1 MKSFKE
7 WFTTDKFDKVC
18 QLAELLAKE
27 NNNNNTNLIK
37 ALCEFT
43 QYVYEQSAIE
53 NMEVKL
59 VQPDIIDAGYYES
72 DGRAILR
79 IPKTPIEQIV
89 AEMFNENIYP
99 QLISIEDEIE
109 EVNKVRAEET
119 LALAKQVNSLAL
131 AVRALSKVYA
141 QDEIKKEKKGL
152 FRKKAK

>member
-27 NNNNNTNLIK
+27 NNNTTTLVK

-43 QYVYEQSAIE
+43 QYIYEQSAIE

-59 VQPDIIDAGYYES
+59 AQPDTIDAGYYER
-72 DGRAILR
+72 DGRAMLR

-109 EVNKVRAEET
+109 EVNTARAEET
-119 LALAKQVNSLAL
+119 LALAKRVESLAL
-131 AVRALSKVYA
+131 AVRALSNVYA
-141 QDEIKKEKKGL
+141 QNEIKKEKKGP

>member
-7 WFTTDKFDKVC
+7 WFTTSKFDRVC
-18 QLAELLAKE
+18 QLAEIMAKE
-27 NNNNNTNLIK
+27 NNTTALTK
-37 ALCEFT
+37 ALCEFA

-59 VQPDIIDAGYYES
+59 VRPDTIDADYYER
-72 DGRAILR
+72 DGRAMLR

-89 AEMFNENIYP
+89 AEMFNEDIYP

-119 LALAKQVNSLAL
+119 LALAKQVDSLAL
-131 AVRALSKVYA
+131 AVRALSRVYA
-141 QDEIKKEKKGL
+141 QNEIKKEKKGL
-152 FRKKAK
+152 FRKKTK

>member
-7 WFTTDKFDKVC
+7 WFTTDKFDSVC
-18 QLAELLAKE
+18 QLAESMAEE
-27 NNNNNTNLIK
+27 NNTIALTK
-37 ALCEFT
+37 ALCEFA

-59 VQPDIIDAGYYES
+59 VRPDTIDAGYYER
-72 DGRAILR
+72 DGRAMLE

-89 AEMFNENIYP
+89 AEMFNEDIYP

-119 LALAKQVNSLAL
+119 LALAKRVDSLAL
-131 AVRALSKVYA
+131 AVRALSSVYA
-141 QDEIKKEKKGL
+141 QNEPKKEKKGL
-152 FRKKAK
+152 FHRKTK

>member
-7 WFTTDKFDKVC
+7 WFTTDKFDSVC
-18 QLAELLAKE
+18 QLAESMAEE
-27 NNNNNTNLIK
+27 NNTIALTK
-37 ALCEFT
+37 ALCEFA

-59 VQPDIIDAGYYES
+59 VQPDTIDVGYYES
-72 DGRAILR
+72 DGRAMLR

-131 AVRALSKVYA
+131 AVRALSSVYA
-141 QDEIKKEKKGL
+141 QNESKKEKKGI

>member
-27 NNNNNTNLIK
+27 NNNTNLIK

-59 VQPDIIDAGYYES
+59 VQPDTIDAGYYES

-131 AVRALSKVYA
+131 AVRALSRVYA
-141 QDEIKKEKKGL
+141 QNEIKKEKKGL
-152 FRKKAK
+152 SRKKTK

>member
-7 WFTTDKFDKVC
+7 WFTTDKFDRVC
-18 QLAELLAKE
+18 KLAESMAEE
-27 NNNNNTNLIK
+27 NNTIALTK
-37 ALCEFT
+37 ALCEFA

-59 VQPDIIDAGYYES
+59 VQPDTIDAGYYES
-72 DGRAILR
+72 DGRAMLR

-131 AVRALSKVYA
+131 AVRALSSVYA
-141 QDEIKKEKKGL
+141 QNESKKEKKGI

>member
-7 WFTTDKFDKVC
+7 WFTTSKFDKVC

-27 NNNNNTNLIK
+27 NNNTTLTK
-37 ALCEFT
+37 ALCEYT
-43 QYVYEQSAIE
+43 QYIYEQSAIE

-59 VQPDIIDAGYYES
+59 VRPDTIDAGYYER
-72 DGRAILR
+72 DGRAMLE

-89 AEMFNENIYP
+89 AEMFNEDIYP

-109 EVNKVRAEET
+109 EVNKVRSEET
-119 LALAKQVNSLAL
+119 LALAKQVDSLAL

-141 QDEIKKEKKGL
+141 QNEIKKEKKGL
-152 FRKKAK
+152 FRKKTK

>member
-7 WFTTDKFDKVC
+7 WFTTDKFDSVC
-18 QLAELLAKE
+18 QLAESMAEE
-27 NNNNNTNLIK
+27 NNTIALTK
-37 ALCEFT
+37 ALCEFA

-59 VQPDIIDAGYYES
+59 VQPDTIDAGYYES
-72 DGRAILR
+72 DGRAMLR

-131 AVRALSKVYA
+131 AVRALSSVYA
-141 QDEIKKEKKGL
+141 QNEIKKEKKGL

>member
-7 WFTTDKFDKVC
+7 WFTTSKFDRVC
-18 QLAELLAKE
+18 QLAEIMAKE
-27 NNNNNTNLIK
+27 NNTTALTK

-43 QYVYEQSAIE
+43 QYIYEQSAIE

-59 VQPDIIDAGYYES
+59 VQPDTIDAGYYER
-72 DGRAILR
+72 DGRAMLE

-109 EVNKVRAEET
+109 EVNKVRAEH
-119 LALAKQVNSLAL
+119 ACA
-131 AVRALSKVYA
+131 
-141 QDEIKKEKKGL
+141 
-152 FRKKAK
+152 

>member
-7 WFTTDKFDKVC
+7 WFTTDKFDSVC
-18 QLAELLAKE
+18 QLAESMAEE
-27 NNNNNTNLIK
+27 NNTIALTK
-37 ALCEFT
+37 ALCELV
-43 QYVYEQSAIE
+43 QYVYEQSAVE

-59 VQPDIIDAGYYES
+59 VQPDTIDAGYYES

-89 AEMFNENIYP
+89 AEMFNEDIYP

-109 EVNKVRAEET
+109 EVNKARAEET
-119 LALAKQVNSLAL
+119 LALAKRVDSLAL
-131 AVRALSKVYA
+131 AVRALSSVYA
-141 QDEIKKEKKGL
+141 QNEIKKEKKGL

>member
-7 WFTTDKFDKVC
+7 WFTTDKFDSVC
-18 QLAELLAKE
+18 QLAESMAEE
-27 NNNNNTNLIK
+27 NNTIALTNS
-37 ALCEFT
+37 LCEFA

-59 VQPDIIDAGYYES
+59 ARPDTIDAGYYEK
-72 DGRAILR
+72 DGRAMLE

-89 AEMFNENIYP
+89 AEMFNEDIYP

-119 LALAKQVNSLAL
+119 LALAKRVDSLAL
-131 AVRALSKVYA
+131 AVRALSSIYA
-141 QDEIKKEKKGL
+141 QEESKKGKKGL
-152 FRKKAK
+152 FHRKTK

>member
-27 NNNNNTNLIK
+27 NNNTTLIK
-37 ALCEFT
+37 ALCEYT

-59 VQPDIIDAGYYES
+59 VQPDTIDAGYYER
-72 DGRAILR
+72 DGRAMLR

-141 QDEIKKEKKGL
+141 QNEIKKEKKGL
-152 FRKKAK
+152 FRKKTK

>member
-7 WFTTDKFDKVC
+7 WFTTSKFDRVC
-18 QLAELLAKE
+18 QLAEIVAKE
-27 NNNNNTNLIK
+27 NNTTALTK

-59 VQPDIIDAGYYES
+59 VRPNTIDAGYYER
-72 DGRAILR
+72 DGRAMLE

-119 LALAKQVNSLAL
+119 LALAKQVDSLAL
-131 AVRALSKVYA
+131 AVRALSRVYA
-141 QDEIKKEKKGL
+141 QNEIKKEKKGL
-152 FRKKAK
+152 FRKKTK

>member
-27 NNNNNTNLIK
+27 NNNTNLIK
-37 ALCEFT
+37 VLCEFT

-59 VQPDIIDAGYYES
+59 VQPDTIDAGYYES

-89 AEMFNENIYP
+89 AEMFNEDIYP

-131 AVRALSKVYA
+131 AVRALSSVYA
-141 QDEIKKEKKGL
+141 QNESKKEKKGL
-152 FRKKAK
+152 FRKKTK

>member
-27 NNNNNTNLIK
+27 NNNTNLIK
-37 ALCEFT
+37 ALCEFA

-59 VQPDIIDAGYYES
+59 VQPDTIDAGYYES

-152 FRKKAK
+152 FRKKTK

>member
-27 NNNNNTNLIK
+27 NNNTTTLIK

-43 QYVYEQSAIE
+43 QYIYEQSAIE

-59 VQPDIIDAGYYES
+59 VQPDTIDAGYYER
-72 DGRAILR
+72 DGRAMLR

-109 EVNKVRAEET
+109 EVNTARAEET
-119 LALAKQVNSLAL
+119 LALAKRVESLAL
-131 AVRALSKVYA
+131 AVRALSNVYA
-141 QDEIKKEKKGL
+141 QNEIKKEKKGP

>member
-27 NNNNNTNLIK
+27 NNNTNLIK
-37 ALCEFT
+37 ALCEFA

-59 VQPDIIDAGYYES
+59 VQPDTIDAGYYES

-89 AEMFNENIYP
+89 AEMFNEDIYP

-109 EVNKVRAEET
+109 EVNKARAEET

-131 AVRALSKVYA
+131 AVRALSRVYA
-141 QDEIKKEKKGL
+141 QNEIKKEKKGL

>member
-27 NNNNNTNLIK
+27 NNTTTLIK

-43 QYVYEQSAIE
+43 QYIYEQSAIE

-59 VQPDIIDAGYYES
+59 VQPDTIDAGYYER
-72 DGRAILR
+72 DGRAMLR

-109 EVNKVRAEET
+109 EVNTARAEET
-119 LALAKQVNSLAL
+119 LALAKRVESLAL
-131 AVRALSKVYA
+131 AVRALSNVYA
-141 QDEIKKEKKGL
+141 QNEIKKEKKGP

>member
-27 NNNNNTNLIK
+27 NNNTNLIK

-59 VQPDIIDAGYYES
+59 VQPDTIDAGYYES
-72 DGRAILR
+72 DGRAMLR

-131 AVRALSKVYA
+131 AVRALSSVYA
-141 QDEIKKEKKGL
+141 QNESKKEKKGL
-152 FRKKAK
+152 SRKKTK

>member
-27 NNNNNTNLIK
+27 NNTVTLTK
-37 ALCEFT
+37 SLCEFA

-59 VQPDIIDAGYYES
+59 VQPDTIDAGYYES
-72 DGRAILR
+72 DGRAMLR

-131 AVRALSKVYA
+131 AVRALSSVYA
-141 QDEIKKEKKGL
+141 QNESKKEKKGL
-152 FRKKAK
+152 SRKKTK

>member
-27 NNNNNTNLIK
+27 NNNTTTLVK

-43 QYVYEQSAIE
+43 QYIYEQSAIE

-59 VQPDIIDAGYYES
+59 VQPDTIDAGYYER
-72 DGRAILR
+72 DGRAMLR

-109 EVNKVRAEET
+109 EVNTARAEET
-119 LALAKQVNSLAL
+119 LALAKRVESLAL
-131 AVRALSKVYA
+131 AVRALSNVYA
-141 QDEIKKEKKGL
+141 QNEIKKEKKGP

>member
-27 NNNNNTNLIK
+27 NNNTNLIK

-59 VQPDIIDAGYYES
+59 VQPDTIDAGYYER
-72 DGRAILR
+72 DGRSMLK

-89 AEMFNENIYP
+89 AEMFNEDIYP

-131 AVRALSKVYA
+131 AVRALSRVYA
-141 QDEIKKEKKGL
+141 QNEIKKEKKGL

>member
-7 WFTTDKFDKVC
+7 WFTTSKFDRVC
-18 QLAELLAKE
+18 QLAEIMAKE
-27 NNNNNTNLIK
+27 NNTTALTK
-37 ALCEFT
+37 ALCEFA

-59 VQPDIIDAGYYES
+59 VRPDTIDAGYYER
-72 DGRAILR
+72 DGRAMLE

-119 LALAKQVNSLAL
+119 LALA
-131 AVRALSKVYA
+131 VRALSRVYA
-141 QDEIKKEKKGL
+141 QNEIKKEKKGL
-152 FRKKAK
+152 FRKKTK

>member
-7 WFTTDKFDKVC
+7 WFTTSKFDRVC
-18 QLAELLAKE
+18 QLAEIMAKE
-27 NNNNNTNLIK
+27 NNTTALTK

-59 VQPDIIDAGYYES
+59 VRPDTIGAGYYER
-72 DGRAILR
+72 DGRAMLE

-109 EVNKVRAEET
+109 EVNRIRAEET
-119 LALAKQVNSLAL
+119 LALAKKVDSLAL

-141 QDEIKKEKKGL
+141 QNEIKKEKKGL
-152 FRKKAK
+152 FRKKTK

>member
-27 NNNNNTNLIK
+27 NNNTTTLIK

-43 QYVYEQSAIE
+43 QYIYEQSAIE

-59 VQPDIIDAGYYES
+59 VQPDTIDAGYYER
-72 DGRAILR
+72 DGRAMLR

-109 EVNKVRAEET
+109 EVNTARAEET
-119 LALAKQVNSLAL
+119 LALAKRVESLAL
-131 AVRALSKVYA
+131 AVRALSNVYA
-141 QDEIKKEKKGL
+141 QNEVKKEKKGL
-152 FRKKAK
+152 FRRKTK

>member
-7 WFTTDKFDKVC
+7 WFTTDKFDSVC
-18 QLAELLAKE
+18 QLAESMAEE
-27 NNNNNTNLIK
+27 NNTIALTK
-37 ALCEFT
+37 ALCEFA

-59 VQPDIIDAGYYES
+59 VRPDTIDAGYYES
-72 DGRAILR
+72 DGRAMLR

-131 AVRALSKVYA
+131 AVRALSSVYA
-141 QDEIKKEKKGL
+141 QNESKKEKKGL

>member
-27 NNNNNTNLIK
+27 NNNTNLIK

-59 VQPDIIDAGYYES
+59 VQPDTIDAGYYES

-79 IPKTPIEQIV
+79 IPTTPIEQIV
-89 AEMFNENIYP
+89 AEMFNEDIYP

-109 EVNKVRAEET
+109 EVNRVRAEET

-131 AVRALSKVYA
+131 AVRALSSVYA
-141 QDEIKKEKKGL
+141 QNESKKEKKGL
-152 FRKKAK
+152 FRKKTK

>member
-7 WFTTDKFDKVC
+7 WFTTSKFDRVC
-18 QLAELLAKE
+18 QLAEIMAKE
-27 NNNNNTNLIK
+27 NNTTALTK

-59 VQPDIIDAGYYES
+59 VRPDTIDAGYYER
-72 DGRAILR
+72 DGRAMLE

-119 LALAKQVNSLAL
+119 LALAKRVDSLAL
-131 AVRALSKVYA
+131 AIRALSKVYA
-141 QDEIKKEKKGL
+141 QNEIKKEKKWL
-152 FRKKAK
+152 FRKKTK

>member
-27 NNNNNTNLIK
+27 NNNNTTLIK
-37 ALCEFT
+37 ALCEYT
-43 QYVYEQSAIE
+43 QYIYEQSAIE

-59 VQPDIIDAGYYES
+59 VQPDTIDAGYYES
-72 DGRAILR
+72 DGRAMLE

-119 LALAKQVNSLAL
+119 LALAKRVDSLAL
-131 AVRALSKVYA
+131 AVRALSRVYA
-141 QDEIKKEKKGL
+141 QNEIKKEKKGL
-152 FRKKAK
+152 FRKKTK

>member
-7 WFTTDKFDKVC
+7 WFTTDKFDSVC
-18 QLAELLAKE
+18 QLAESMAEE
-27 NNNNNTNLIK
+27 NNTIALTK
-37 ALCEFT
+37 ALCEFA

-59 VQPDIIDAGYYES
+59 VQPDTIDAGYYES
-72 DGRAILR
+72 DGRATLR

-131 AVRALSKVYA
+131 AVRALSSVYA
-141 QDEIKKEKKGL
+141 QNESKKEKKGI

>member
-27 NNNNNTNLIK
+27 NNNTNLIK

-43 QYVYEQSAIE
+43 QYIYEQSTIE

-59 VQPDIIDAGYYES
+59 VQPDTIDAGYYES
-72 DGRAILR
+72 DGRAMLR

-99 QLISIEDEIE
+99 QLINIEDEIE

-131 AVRALSKVYA
+131 AVRALSSVYA
-141 QDEIKKEKKGL
+141 QDESKKEKKGL
-152 FRKKAK
+152 FRKKTK

>member
-27 NNNNNTNLIK
+27 NNNTNLIK

-59 VQPDIIDAGYYES
+59 VQPDTIDAGYYES
-72 DGRAILR
+72 DGRAMLK
-79 IPKTPIEQIV
+79 IPKTPVEQIV

-131 AVRALSKVYA
+131 AVRALSSVYA
-141 QDEIKKEKKGL
+141 QNESKKEKKGL
-152 FRKKAK
+152 SRKKTK

>member
-27 NNNNNTNLIK
+27 NNNTNLIK

-59 VQPDIIDAGYYES
+59 VQPDTIDAGYYES

-99 QLISIEDEIE
+99 QLSSIEDEIE

-131 AVRALSKVYA
+131 AVRALSSVYA
-141 QDEIKKEKKGL
+141 QNESKKEKKGL
-152 FRKKAK
+152 SRKKTK

>member
-27 NNNNNTNLIK
+27 NNNTNLIK

-59 VQPDIIDAGYYES
+59 VQPDTIDAGYYES

-89 AEMFNENIYP
+89 AEMFNEDIYP

-131 AVRALSKVYA
+131 AVRALSRVYA
-141 QDEIKKEKKGL
+141 QNEIKKEKKGL
-152 FRKKAK
+152 FRKKVK

>member
-7 WFTTDKFDKVC
+7 WFTTSKFDRVC
-18 QLAELLAKE
+18 QLAEIMAKE
-27 NNNNNTNLIK
+27 NNTTTLTK

-59 VQPDIIDAGYYES
+59 VRPDTIDAGYYER
-72 DGRAILR
+72 DGRAMLE

-89 AEMFNENIYP
+89 AEMFNEDIYP

-109 EVNKVRAEET
+109 EVNRIRAEET
-119 LALAKQVNSLAL
+119 LALAKKVDSLAL

-141 QDEIKKEKKGL
+141 QNEIKKEKKGL
-152 FRKKAK
+152 FRKKTK

>member
-7 WFTTDKFDKVC
+7 WFTTSKFDRVC
-18 QLAELLAKE
+18 QLAEIMAKE
-27 NNNNNTNLIK
+27 NNTIALTK
-37 ALCEFT
+37 ALCEFA

-59 VQPDIIDAGYYES
+59 VQPDTIDAGYYER
-72 DGRAILR
+72 DGRAMLK
-79 IPKTPIEQIV
+79 IPKIPIEQIV

-119 LALAKQVNSLAL
+119 LALAKRVDSLAL
-131 AVRALSKVYA
+131 AVRALSNAYV
-141 QDEIKKEKKGL
+141 QSESKKEKKEL
-152 FRKKAK
+152 FRRKTK